1 MEPFAASTAAGPAA
15 AGPAT
20 GGPAAVV
27 PPAEDRKTRIARYV
41 FLFLIPF
48 LMVTMMYATYV
59 GTMHSPQPR
68 DMPVAVVGVGA
79 EAERVVDSLAAVPDD
94 AVDPRLVRSADEAVA
109 LLESREVVGALEVPR
124 PGTDAATV
132 YTASAAGPSQAQTV
146 QQLLAPVAVQQ
157 GWTIEPQ
164 DVAPLPAGDSSGT
177 AVLFAAMG
185 MMLAGY
191 VPLSVVLLGVPHLL
205 AVRRFVPVLLGWAAG
220 TSALIWLIL
229 GPIVGAVDGHFLGF
243 FGVGMLAVGAVGA
256 AQLLFT
262 KLMGPLAV
270 LIGMLLYVVLGMP
283 ASGLA
288 LSVDVMPGFFSFLH
302 GVLPLPAAGEA
313 LRALVYFDGDGI
325 GRHLLTLTLWVV
337 VALGLSLLKE
347 RASGLAVP
355 GAPPV
360 TDPDAPLPALAG
372 GPLRSLRFRYVT
384 AAAFPLSILVMV
396 VGLMSFS
403 MHEPTVRELPV
414 AVVAS
419 TEQQASQVADG
430 LQSSL
435 GSMVDVQV
443 AGSVDEATD
452 AVLDGEVVAAYVLPN
467 GPGEDATLYTS
478 AGAGVSQQNVVR
490 AVFGQVAAGQ
500 QVPLTETDLA
510 PLRDSDTM
518 GSNSMYVGMA
528 WIMAGFLIMAV
539 FRGGAPELTRSR
551 QFLPHLA
558 GWSLGMALWLWFLF
572 DVIIGAVNGNAWQM
586 IGFGAATIFAMA
598 AVTGVFTRTLGLA
611 AIVPVMVVLMLAGV
625 PASGGGLSLYMVPEV
640 FRGLSGVL
648 PLPAAVDAARSL
660 VYFDDAGVGRD
671 LLVIA
676 IWGVVGVLLNLVVD
690 RWLRRREDGVGIPGP
705 DGPPSPSGT
714 AAEDT
719 DQGRHRPGRHRSAR
733 LRPGRRRQLEGAG
746 AR

>member
-1 MEPFAASTAAGPAA
+1 MEPLTAASSAAGPPVV
-15 AGPAT
+15 GP
-20 GGPAAVV
+20 PI
-27 PPAEDRKTRIARYV
+27 EDRRTRIARYV

-59 GTMHSPQPR
+59 GTMHAPHPR

-79 EAERVVDSLAAVPDD
+79 QAEAVVDSLAAVPDD
-94 AVDPRLVRSADEAVA
+94 AVEPRLVRSADEAVE
-109 LLESREVVGALEVPR
+109 LLESREVVGALRVPQ
-124 PGTDAATV
+124 PGTDAATL
-132 YTASAAGPSQAQTV
+132 YTANAAGPSQATTV

-157 GWTIEPQ
+157 GWTIESE
-164 DVAPLPAGDSSGT
+164 DVAPLNPGDSSGT

-191 VPLSVVLLGVPHLL
+191 VPLSVILLGLPQLL

-243 FGVGMLAVGAVGA
+243 FGVGMLAIGAVGA

-313 LRALVYFDGDGI
+313 LRSLVYFDGERL
-325 GRHLLTLTLWVV
+325 GRHLLTLTVWVV

-396 VGLMSFS
+396 VGLMSFA

-414 AVVAS
+414 AVVGS

-443 AGSVDEATD
+443 AGSVDAATD
-452 AVLDGEVVAAYVLPN
+452 AVVDGEVVAAYVLPA

-478 AGAGVSQQNVVR
+478 AGAGVSQQSVVR

-500 QVPLTETDLA
+500 QVPLTETDLT

-539 FRGGAPELTRSR
+539 FRGGAPELKRFR
-551 QFLPHLA
+551 QFVPHLA
-558 GWSLGMALWLWFLF
+558 GWSVGMAVWLWLLF
-572 DVIIGAVNGNAWQM
+572 DVVIGAVNGNAWQM

-598 AVTGVFTRTLGLA
+598 VVTGAFTRTLGLA

-640 FRGLSGVL
+640 FRGLSEVL

-660 VYFDDAGVGRD
+660 VYFDGAGVGRD

-676 IWGVVGVLLNLVVD
+676 VWGVIGLLLNLVVD
-690 RWLRRREDGVGIPGP
+690 RWLRRREDGTGVPGP
-705 DGPPSPSGT
+705 DGRPSPPGAANEDADRDGT
-714 AAEDT
+714 DRT
-719 DQGRHRPGRHRSAR
+719 DADRLESAGVR
-733 LRPGRRRQLEGAG
+733 
-746 AR
+746 